1 MKILVPIGVD
11 SMNDPSTARQD
22 SGIQQLSAL
31 FSRYRRTL
39 ARVVAR
45 IVRPQDIEDIVQETY
60 VRIYQAAQRQQIHHP
75 KSFMLKTAR
84 NLALNH
90 VGSADA
96 MSHLASTLLDID
108 SDEDMDMWHNTI
120 SEPLEATAQTEE
132 EFLMFC
138 RAVCE
143 LPVQC
148 RRVFVLR
155 KVYGQS
161 QHDVANHLGIS
172 EATVEKHVAKGVVAC
187 GAYMKSMGYA
197 RGRTR
202 DGSSAHLAN
211 KAARKR
217 S

>member
-1 MKILVPIGVD
+1 
-11 SMNDPSTARQD
+11 MNDPFATRQD

-39 ARVVAR
+39 ARAVAR

-75 KSFMLKTAR
+75 KAFMLRTAR

-96 MSHLASTLLDID
+96 MSHLASTEWDVD
-108 SDEDMDMWHNTI
+108 ADEDTNQWQNAI
-120 SEPLEATAQTEE
+120 SEPLETAAQTDE

-155 KVYGQS
+155 KVYGLS
-161 QHDVANHLGIS
+161 QQEVAKHLGIS

-187 GAYMKSMGYA
+187 GAYMKAIGYA
-197 RGRTR
+197 RGKRDDSSTR
-202 DGSSAHLAN
+202 LA
-211 KAARKR
+211 KKTARKQP
-217 S
+217 

>member
-1 MKILVPIGVD
+1 
-11 SMNDPSTARQD
+11 MNDPFAVRQD

-39 ARVVAR
+39 ARAVAR

-60 VRIYQAAQRQQIHHP
+60 VRIYQAAQRQEIHHP

-96 MSHLASTLLDID
+96 MSHLASIELDTD
-108 SDEDMDMWHNTI
+108 SDEDMDMWRNAI
-120 SEPLEATAQTEE
+120 SEPLESMAQTQE
-132 EFLMFC
+132 EFLLFC

-155 KVYGQS
+155 KVYGLS
-161 QHDVANHLGIS
+161 QEEVAKHLGIS
-172 EATVEKHVAKGVVAC
+172 QTTVEKHVAKGVVAC
-187 GAYMKSMGYA
+187 GAYMKAIGYA
-197 RGRTR
+197 RDR
-202 DGSSAHLAN
+202 SSCLG
-211 KAARKR
+211 KKPARKLP
-217 S
+217 

>member
-1 MKILVPIGVD
+1 
-11 SMNDPSTARQD
+11 MNDPFAVRQD

-39 ARVVAR
+39 ARAVAR

-60 VRIYQAAQRQQIHHP
+60 VRIYQAAQRQEIHHP

-96 MSHLASTLLDID
+96 MSHLASIELDTD
-108 SDEDMDMWHNTI
+108 SDEDMDMWRNAI
-120 SEPLEATAQTEE
+120 SEPLESMAQTQE
-132 EFLMFC
+132 EFLLFC

-155 KVYGQS
+155 KVYGLS
-161 QHDVANHLGIS
+161 QEEVAKHLGIS
-172 EATVEKHVAKGVVAC
+172 QTTVEKHVAKGVVAC
-187 GAYMKSMGYA
+187 GTYMKAIGYA
-197 RGRTR
+197 RDR
-202 DGSSAHLAN
+202 SSRLG
-211 KAARKR
+211 KKPARKLP
-217 S
+217 

>member
-1 MKILVPIGVD
+1 
-11 SMNDPSTARQD
+11 MNDPSPARQD

-39 ARVVAR
+39 ARAVAR

-75 KSFMLKTAR
+75 KSFMLRTAR
-84 NLALNH
+84 TLALNH
-90 VGSADA
+90 IGSADA
-96 MSHLASTLLDID
+96 MSHLASID
-108 SDEDMDMWHNTI
+108 FNSDADEDMDVWRNAI
-120 SEPLEATAQTEE
+120 SESLESTAQTEE

-138 RAVCE
+138 RSVCE

-155 KVYGQS
+155 KVYGMS
-161 QHDVANHLGIS
+161 QQEVAKHLGIS
-172 EATVEKHVAKGVVAC
+172 EATVEKHVAKGVITC
-187 GAYMKSMGYA
+187 GAYMKAIGYA

-202 DGSSAHLAN
+202 DGNSRLV
-211 KAARKR
+211 KKTARKQ